1 MLSNSAKIHP
11 RLQTSTAVV
20 YGWIKISSGAR
31 YHLVTTCFVSCLV
44 RGNFFTKS
52 LCTIESKMFV
62 SRCKEK
68 SILVVNKNTNLS
80 QWTQFRSRQLTDT
93 ILFLSGGVSR
103 GARDNISSL
112 TEQDRPKVL
121 FGDIS
126 PSVGADEPS
135 LLLGTLLRATE
146 TSSTIRANPKSQI

>member
-1 MLSNSAKIHP
+1 MK
-11 RLQTSTAVV
+11 
-20 YGWIKISSGAR
+20 
-31 YHLVTTCFVSCLV
+31 
-44 RGNFFTKS
+44 
-52 LCTIESKMFV
+52 
-62 SRCKEK
+62 
-68 SILVVNKNTNLS
+68 
-80 QWTQFRSRQLTDT
+80 TQSRSRQLTDT

-126 PSVGADEPS
+126 PSVGADEGADEPS
-135 LLLGTLLRATE
+135 LLLGLLLRATE